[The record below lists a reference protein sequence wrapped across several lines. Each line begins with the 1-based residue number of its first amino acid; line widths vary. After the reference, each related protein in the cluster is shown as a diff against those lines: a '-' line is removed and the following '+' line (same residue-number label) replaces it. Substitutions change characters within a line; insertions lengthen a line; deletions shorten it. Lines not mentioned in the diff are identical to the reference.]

1 MAEAMYERGK
11 LWKQSTAKVILEVI
25 YFWENQTNNLLK
37 NRSLESFSVDNLIS
51 KFVRNWSTL

>member
-11 LWKQSTAKVILEVI
+11 LWKQSTAKVKLEVI

-37 NRSLESFSVDNLIS
+37 Q
-51 KFVRNWSTL
+51 